1 MTVPITSCN
10 PPPRRCA
17 ECLGILGAVDPARV
31 TVLMPLPEPLCEF
44 RRDGTLAFEAQ
55 LVQRCG
61 AGGGR
66 GGVEGGCLLL
76 EMLSEHVTSNSPGM
90 TPYPA

>member
-1 MTVPITSCN
+1 MKLRCVGGKVGRGITGAVEPVRMTVPITSCN

-66 GGVEGGCLLL
+66 GGG
-76 EMLSEHVTSNSPGM
+76 
-90 TPYPA
+90 